1 VPAQE
6 REQTLPMVHAV
17 RPSVRC
23 AISLVISWVCVVASG
38 CEERS
43 APPLSS
49 LAPAPLQPLGAAGAD
64 AGTDPHRLVSAPV
77 WGAPLPAGAVRVTFH
92 KGLVQV
98 GATTVSLGADAGVSP
113 LLGAIGKGPAL
124 LVPDGEVYMA
134 ELAPLFAALDDGKVP
149 TWILHPGGA
158 VAFPVELRDE
168 RAFDAWLDEPK
179 PGKIRIIQR
188 QDGLELVS
196 GIGKLPG
203 PDPNGP
209 TVPVRGGRLDVATTR
224 EGLQRLQ
231 LRFHAPDACL
241 VPSFGTELRAVGTV
255 LSAFWSGPREPLF
268 ERVCL
273 VYPRPG

>member
-1 VPAQE
+1 ML
-6 REQTLPMVHAV
+6 RS
-17 RPSVRC
+17 RSVRR
-23 AISLVISWVCVVASG
+23 AISLVFSWVCVLGSG

-49 LAPAPLQPLGAAGAD
+49 LAPTPLSPLAAAGTDGGA
-64 AGTDPHRLVSAPV
+64 DPHRLPPAPV
-77 WGAPLPAGAVRVTFH
+77 WGASLPANAIRVTF
-92 KGLVQV
+92 
-98 GATTVSLGADAGVSP
+98 GAAEARAGTAAMPLGVDTGVAP
-113 LLGAIGKGPAL
+113 LLAAIGRGPAL
-124 LVPDGEVYMA
+124 LVPDDAVYMA
-134 ELAPLFAALDDGKVP
+134 VLAPLLSALDDARVP

-168 RAFDAWLDEPK
+168 AAFDAWLDAPK
-179 PGKIRIIQR
+179 AGKLRVIQR

-196 GIGKLPG
+196 GLGKLPG

-231 LRFHAPDACL
+231 ARFKVPDACL

-255 LSAFWSGPREPLF
+255 LSAFWSGPKEPLF

-273 VYPRPG
+273 VYPRPGGARR

>member
-1 VPAQE
+1 ML
-6 REQTLPMVHAV
+6 RG
-17 RPSVRC
+17 RSVRR
-23 AISLVISWVCVVASG
+23 AISLVISWVCVAGSG

-49 LAPAPLQPLGAAGAD
+49 LAPAPLQPLGAAGTD
-64 AGTDPHRLVSAPV
+64 AGPDPHRLATAPV
-77 WGAPLPAGAVRVTFH
+77 WGAPLPAGAVRVTFR
-92 KGLVQV
+92 KGQAQA
-98 GATTVSLGADAGVSP
+98 GASVVSLGADAGVSV
-113 LLGAIGKGPAL
+113 LLGPIGKGPVL
-124 LVPDGEVYMA
+124 LVPDDEVYMA
-134 ELAPLFAALDDGKVP
+134 ELAPLLAALDDAKVP

-158 VAFPVELRDE
+158 VAFQVDLRDE
-168 RAFDAWLDEPK
+168 PAFDAWLDEPK

-203 PDPNGP
+203 TDPNGP

-224 EGLQRLQ
+224 EGLQRLEK
-231 LRFHAPDACL
+231 RFHAPDACL

-255 LSAFWSGPREPLF
+255 LSAFWSGPKDPLF

-273 VYPRPG
+273 VYPRPGAPRR

>member
-1 VPAQE
+1 ML
-6 REQTLPMVHAV
+6 RG
-17 RPSVRC
+17 RSVRR
-23 AISLVISWVCVVASG
+23 AISLVISWVCVVGSG

-64 AGTDPHRLVSAPV
+64 AGADPHRLPPAPV
-77 WGAPLPAGAVRVTFH
+77 WGAPLPEGAVRVTFR
-92 KGLVQV
+92 KGQAQA
-98 GATTVSLGADAGVSP
+98 GPSAVSLAVDAGVAP

-124 LVPDGEVYMA
+124 LVPDDEVYMA
-134 ELAPLFAALDDGKVP
+134 ELGPLFAALDDGKVP
-149 TWILHPGGA
+149 TWILHPAGG

-168 RAFDAWLDEPK
+168 QAFDAWLDEPK

-196 GIGKLPG
+196 AIGKLPG
-203 PDPNGP
+203 ADPNGP

-231 LRFHAPDACL
+231 VRFHAPDACL
-241 VPSFGTELRAVGTV
+241 LPSFGTELRAVGTV
-255 LSAFWSGPREPLF
+255 LPAFWSGAKEPLF

-273 VYPRPG
+273 VYPRPR